1 MKGKQK
7 TILTFALAAALTV
20 MPFRAHAA
28 IPVIDDSNIMQQ
40 IKTYME
46 TIKVV
51 TNTAEQIKMQIK
63 ELESLP
69 KQILDRYKKEFV
81 TAIEEVKA
89 HTKMTGMLDD
99 VKKLPEVW
107 GHCFPTLRGGDLSHT
122 ATSEK
127 NMTVTMQ
134 EVLSMRNQQ
143 DVAAYRAL
151 MQDLQK
157 SKDKLAELL
166 ELNKTPEG
174 QKQGKQLANE
184 IAAEKAHIDS
194 INTSIQAISVQNEA
208 MKNQMEVVKAQ
219 NQQAVADA
227 MAQATEQ
234 TIDDM
239 YNKANAAGRIGETL
253 DDPFAR
259 NGLGW

>member
-1 MKGKQK
+1 
-7 TILTFALAAALTV
+7 
-20 MPFRAHAA
+20 
-28 IPVIDDSNIMQQ
+28 
-40 IKTYME
+40 
-46 TIKVV
+46 
-51 TNTAEQIKMQIK
+51 
-63 ELESLP
+63 
-69 KQILDRYKKEFV
+69 
-81 TAIEEVKA
+81 
-89 HTKMTGMLDD
+89 
-99 VKKLPEVW
+99 
-107 GHCFPTLRGGDLSHT
+107 
-122 ATSEK
+122 
-127 NMTVTMQ
+127 MTVTMQ

-174 QKQGKQLANE
+174 QKQGQQLANE

-227 MAQATEQ
+227 MAQATIKLMRQ
-234 TIDDM
+234 
-239 YNKANAAGRIGETL
+239 GV
-253 DDPFAR
+253 
-259 NGLGW
+259 